1 MKKQNLN
8 STFFS
13 MWDANLKGAY
23 NFEYN
28 EKLLSRKER
37 RTAGRALKKARKK
50 GYLKNEPLKF
60 DNLISVTNKNK

>member
-8 STFFS
+8 ATFFS
-13 MWDANLKGAY
+13 MWDANRKGAY

-37 RTAGRALKKARKK
+37 RANGRALKKARKK
-50 GYLKNEPLKF
+50 GYLKNEPLNF
-60 DNLISVTNKNK
+60 DNLIGVNNRDR